1 MTNRS
6 NSIEFQIDNFLE
18 HFKRSASKAM
28 DNDWIGNDPT
38 SSCSNSTTKTAASF
52 NRQSSL
58 STARNRSSC
67 IDISQLGSSKG
78 KIYTST

>member
-28 DNDWIGNDPT
+28 DNDWISNDPI
-38 SSCSNSTTKTAASF
+38 SSCSNSTAKTAASF
-52 NRQSSL
+52 NHQSPL

-67 IDISQLGSSKG
+67 IDISQLGSFKG
-78 KIYTST
+78 NTH